1 MMYMDF
7 KRKLPI
13 PMETKEMYP
22 LTGDMAET
30 VERTVTE
37 LKAIFSGD
45 SEKLALIIGPCSADN
60 EESVIDYISRLMPL
74 REPAEKPAADGRV
87 PPGCQADCVPWGRA
101 GFCEKAPERRAA

>member
-60 EESVIDYISRLMPL
+60 EESGLQGTGP
-74 REPAEKPAADGRV
+74 PAGS
-87 PPGCQADCVPWGRA
+87 Q
-101 GFCEKAPERRAA
+101 RAARPL